1 MESKV
6 RASFRGCVS
15 FSRESFCFRS
25 KYFHGSAVYYPSWL
39 KYLIQHFI
47 IVIERNDKATY
58 GCESIDN
65 TLLRVRT
72 VENHFSIR
80 VTVRTIN
87 YSFSLWLL
95 RMRRVLTRKSVFSTI
110 TSIVREYTLNIFAS
124 KFIPVERKKN
134 SIFRRTLSK
143 CRIRNLNWGKQYGGW
158 GWGAM
163 CKWMMIKQRPRK
175 RAKVKYK
182 KRRTTN
188 ASTLNR
194 V

>member
-87 YSFSLWLL
+87 YSFSHGYFEWDASLL
-95 RMRRVLTRKSVFSTI
+95 AKAYSPRLHRSWIHFEYIRIQIYSRWKKKKFDFSKNTFKMPDKKFELRKAVWGLRV
-110 TSIVREYTLNIFAS
+110 
-124 KFIPVERKKN
+124 
-134 SIFRRTLSK
+134 
-143 CRIRNLNWGKQYGGW
+143 GGD
-158 GWGAM
+158 
-163 CKWMMIKQRPRK
+163 
-175 RAKVKYK
+175 V
-182 KRRTTN
+182 
-188 ASTLNR
+188 
-194 V
+194 

>member
-15 FSRESFCFRS
+15 FSRESLCFRS

-87 YSFSLWLL
+87 YSFSDGYFEWDASLLAKAYSPRLHRSFVNTLWIYSHPNLFPL
-95 RMRRVLTRKSVFSTI
+95 K
-110 TSIVREYTLNIFAS
+110 E
-124 KFIPVERKKN
+124 KK
-134 SIFRRTLSK
+134 
-143 CRIRNLNWGKQYGGW
+143 IRFFEEHFQ
-158 GWGAM
+158 
-163 CKWMMIKQRPRK
+163 
-175 RAKVKYK
+175 
-182 KRRTTN
+182 N
-188 ASTLNR
+188 AG
-194 V
+194 

>member
-15 FSRESFCFRS
+15 FSPESFCFRS

-87 YSFSLWLL
+87 YSFSHGYFEWDASLL
-95 RMRRVLTRKSVFSTI
+95 AKAYSPRLH
-110 TSIVREYTLNIFAS
+110 IVREYTLNIFAS

-158 GWGAM
+158 GWGGGR
-163 CKWMMIKQRPRK
+163 CVNEWW
-175 RAKVKYK
+175 
-182 KRRTTN
+182 
-188 ASTLNR
+188 
-194 V
+194 